1 MDGSGPDATSDPLV
15 KLHCTKNQSQTTK
28 TQLQTLMPKWRQR
41 FYFVM
46 TPSEEQVLEVI
57 VEDCNMLINDF
68 IGRCLINLDDFKK
81 RFGGTKQVFWLG
93 LEDQAKT
100 EDKGVFSDLSP
111 DRQLDYGCGRICI
124 AIETQFIDRKTAV
137 LEQGETDSFTVVP
150 TSCGLC
156 DGHDHA
162 SHDEAAANHSAQTQ
176 SGSSVPSGKEKQG
189 ANAAASGDID
199 LTEPE
204 TEAEVKQQEAEHQ
217 KMLTALSDI
226 QFKSG
231 EYQIQVRIIEVR
243 DLKPMDLNGLCD
255 PVVCIECLGQR
266 QYTSVKQKQLSC
278 VFDETLFFT
287 FRDLDKESVEQ
298 GSVKVSVI
306 DADASNFGWTQG
318 YGDELIGYFGID
330 IPYVY
335 FRPGHELKRKWV
347 ALVGNGKSNSDSIQG
362 YLKYVSCPFAM
373 ELSFSVD
380 L

>member
-1 MDGSGPDATSDPLV
+1 M

-28 TQLQTLMPKWRQR
+28 TQLQTLNPKWRQR
-41 FYFVM
+41 FYFAM
-46 TPSEEQVLEVI
+46 TPSEDQVLELN

-68 IGRCLINLDDFKK
+68 IGRCLINLSDFKK
-81 RFGGTKQVFWLG
+81 RFGGAKQVFWVG
-93 LEDQAKT
+93 LEDQSKA
-100 EDKGVFSDLSP
+100 EDKNMFSDLSP
-111 DRQLDYGCGRICI
+111 DRQLDHGCGRICI
-124 AIETQFIDRKTAV
+124 AIETQFIDRRTAV
-137 LEQGETDSFTVVP
+137 IDQGETDSLTTIP

-156 DGHDHA
+156 DGHDHT
-162 SHDEAAANHSAQTQ
+162 SHGEDAATHSAR
-176 SGSSVPSGKEKQG
+176 KQG
-189 ANAAASGDID
+189 GSDANQHQKQSATASGDID

-204 TEAEVKQQEAEHQ
+204 TEAEVKQQEVEHQ
-217 KMLTALSDI
+217 KMLTALSNI
-226 QFKSG
+226 EFKSG
-231 EYQIQVRIIEVR
+231 EYQVQVRIIEVR

-287 FRDLDKESVEQ
+287 FRDLDKETVEQ
-298 GSVKVSVI
+298 GSVKISVI

-318 YGDELIGYFGID
+318 FGDELIGYFGID

-362 YLKYVSCPFAM
+362 YLKYVSRF
-373 ELSFSVD
+373 L
-380 L
+380 